1 MRELA
6 IIILQ
11 HNTPDHV
18 SANLKALQEAE
29 IPADTKIIVVDNGG
43 KQGNEKI
50 IKENYKNL
58 DVEFYETAN
67 DGFPAGNN
75 FGYKKA
81 GEAHYY
87 AFINPDIVVKKDTIK
102 NLLSYMKNH
111 PKVGIVSPQLRYRD
125 GSVQDNYRT
134 FPRIPDL
141 IIKRIPFLR
150 KRFPNRMRNYLMWD
164 RDPGTNQAVDWVTGA
179 FIIVSNPCMKAIG
192 KHDDDHYFLFMSD
205 VVICRD
211 AWEKGFETHIVGKVE
226 CLHNDTRLSSGGIKD
241 VFKKRI
247 IRLHIKDAI
256 SYFWHYKFSR
266 LPENAP
272 SVSRLNRRERVMK
285 AHKLSGRSHLIAVD
299 KKLQKENPVVTVYQG
314 EIEGS
319 FSYKQPV
326 VHFADSAVALIIN
339 EKNEVGLI
347 KVWRH
352 TPLNFNT
359 KNTFPI
365 FPAADNLGI
374 WSYEAVRG
382 GLEKIDTLAIEAAKR
397 ELKEE
402 VGLEEKAI
410 KSIEEMGIIIGNTAI
425 DVYRHTA
432 FKVQIDSTKF
442 RPTPNLEEGIKEL
455 KFFKISEL
463 KDLIKKK
470 ELVCSMTQAIILQT
484 IIYDGKE
491 E

>member
-6 IIILQ
+6 IVILQ
-11 HNTPDHV
+11 HNTPEHV
-18 SANLKALQEAE
+18 SANLKALQESE
-29 IPADTKIIVVDNGG
+29 LPPNTKIIVVDNGG
-43 KQGNEKI
+43 KQANEKI
-50 IKENYKNL
+50 SKENHQNL
-58 DVEFYETAN
+58 DIEFYETPN
-67 DGFPAGNN
+67 NGFPAGNN
-75 FGYKKA
+75 FGYEKA
-81 GEAHYY
+81 GEANYY

-102 NLLSYMKNH
+102 KLLEYMKAH

-134 FPRIPDL
+134 FPRILDL

-150 KRFPNRMRNYLMWD
+150 KRCPNRMRNYLMWD

-179 FIIVSNPCMKAIG
+179 FIIVSKPCMQAIE
-192 KHDDDHYFLFMSD
+192 KHDDEHYFLFMSD
-205 VVICRD
+205 VVICRE

-266 LPENAP
+266 LPKDAP

-285 AHKLSGRSHLIAVD
+285 AHKLSGRSHLIGVD
-299 KKLQKENPVVTVYQG
+299 KKLQRENPVVTVYQG
-314 EIEGS
+314 EIEGQ

-326 VHFADSAVALIIN
+326 VHFADSTVSIIIN
-339 EKNEVGLI
+339 EKNEIGLI

-352 TPLNFNT
+352 TPLNFST

-382 GLEKIDTLAIEAAKR
+382 GLEKEDSEAIDAAKR

-402 VGLEEKAI
+402 VGLEENAI
-410 KSIEEMGIIIGNTAI
+410 TKIEEMGIIIGNTAI
-425 DVYRHTA
+425 DIYRHNA
-432 FKVQIDSTKF
+432 FKVHINSEKF
-442 RPTPNLEEGIKEL
+442 QPKPNIEEGIKEL

-463 KDLIKKK
+463 KNLILQK
-470 ELVCSMTQAIILQT
+470 ELVCAMTQAIILQAINT
-484 IIYDGKE
+484 NEKE
-491 E
+491 D